1 MSEIQVTAATSAK
14 DQEAFTTQV
23 KNHVS
28 KVANL
33 CGWEREERDTVIE
46 AVDASDQVAWQWKS
60 LQKEAATSKTMPV
73 WEWNKFV
80 RNATDDLVAR
90 FYLG

>member
-1 MSEIQVTAATSAK
+1 MNEIRVTAAPSAK

-33 CGWEREERDTVIE
+33 CGWERGDRDNLIETVDGS
-46 AVDASDQVAWQWKS
+46 AHVARQWRS
-60 LQKEAATSKTMPV
+60 LQKEAAASQTMPV